1 MGRKVMDLSEAVA
14 GSLLEQVGPR
24 KFAIAVMNATA
35 HGGVLHDC
43 HTVDLDFDQDD
54 VKLNAWH
61 EQLERLLEVGKWL
74 EHVDGKTPEFLR
86 HKVRPDDEFSDSDQ
100 RDVADLSVDDQTVQQ
115 IVTLENIVFELS
127 GHKIRILR
135 KNSAKTS
142 VILRGGLVWFVDAVR
157 DQLSSDSELYD
168 VFKFVAR
175 CIAEDRVKVTHE
187 NWEFTCTADGRL
199 NKQRKHKGDDGSDGF
214 EISIDDLGE
223 LIEDRLGVH
232 FDIVV
237 GEANED
243 LIVEMVCPRS
253 KFIETL
259 DNYVERVRSVGYV
272 ADSLFDLYG
281 LIVKL
286 PCVRNRH
293 VGGPGSAPISSRV
306 ARRRLEALS

>member
-14 GSLLEQVGPR
+14 GSLLEQVGPL

-86 HKVRPDDEFSDSDQ
+86 HKFDDDEFSDSDQ

-115 IVTLENIVFELS
+115 IATLENIVFELS

-175 CIAEDRVKVTHE
+175 CIAENRVKVTHE

-199 NKQRKHKGDDGSDGF
+199 NQQRTRKGDDEKGPF
-214 EISIDDLGE
+214 EIHIDELGS
-223 LIEDRLGVH
+223 LIEDRLGAH
-232 FDIVV
+232 FEIMC

-243 LIVEMVCPRS
+243 ATVVLDCTRAE
-253 KFIETL
+253 FIDVL

-281 LIVKL
+281 LNVKS